1 MTRVYIFG
9 SQVKGRA
16 RYGSDIDLCIISPAF
31 GQDRQKERIM
41 LMNLIPFPP
50 MIFRT
55 NRILLRGKFKKQEF
69 LCNYSRKTVCFRP
82 EKDTSVQIFYEDE
95 AVNALLLFLSPASSG
110 GGGR

>member
-41 LMNLIPFPP
+41 LMNLIPFLPDD
-50 MIFRT
+50 FQD
-55 NRILLRGKFKKQEF
+55 KQDTLAREIQ
-69 LCNYSRKTVCFRP
+69 KTGV
-82 EKDTSVQIFYEDE
+82 SV
-95 AVNALLLFLSPASSG
+95 
-110 GGGR
+110 